1 MTESKQIIDMRDIS
15 TQMKINQFEDSKSDL
30 LDTPTETESIEDY
43 VECPCLHKHPGKD
56 MLNIVISNLNVK
68 QLFESLF
75 TQSKFIAE
83 NWRVRKLYDA
93 KVNEW
98 DDPKSVRHLEYSIDM
113 GTFGKPRNF
122 EQQVTINLQF

>member
-1 MTESKQIIDMRDIS
+1 MT
-15 TQMKINQFEDSKSDL
+15 NN
-30 LDTPTETESIEDY
+30 
-43 VECPCLHKHPGKD
+43 GKD